1 LLSPARQGIENAE
14 QLKPRR
20 GSEPKGTEGMSPH
33 GGHAMSNAFVV
44 VVWAVGMAIAI
55 FKKDEL
61 AGRKRR

>member
-1 LLSPARQGIENAE
+1 
-14 QLKPRR
+14 
-20 GSEPKGTEGMSPH
+20 
-33 GGHAMSNAFVV
+33 MSNAFVV